1 MLLHTGRLFVS
12 NTLKLLVAT
21 PKKAIAASSSS
32 TLKKVTST
40 PTPGRDVIEVSATT
54 GESESADPVA
64 SKESSVSLK
73 ARKIAGKLR
82 FDAYKAGLQKVDQAY
97 VEQVIQEASK
107 DTAFYRKEQRREEA
121 RRLKV
126 DAILKKVE
134 EYRNLSSAQKQ
145 ALRTYVDTLEAEM
158 EATRDLRRSYIH
170 IDMDMF
176 YAAVEEKKDPQLRE
190 VPFGVGSL
198 QMLSTTNYIARQYG
212 VRSGMPG
219 FIGRHLCPDLLI
231 VKNDFAAYRREA
243 AIVHAIA
250 SRYDPH
256 FVSVGLDELTMDVTK
271 YLGGFSGLTAA
282 QIVSDFRDEVYAKTQ
297 LTCSGGIAPTPCLAK
312 IASNV
317 NKPNGQ
323 HEIVL
328 RSREEVLDYVKGIP
342 LRKVPG
348 IGYAQEMTLNA
359 LNVKTCGDLLKHKY
373 LLAFLFKE
381 KTFGHYLSVGLG
393 LMSAQTHKKH
403 EVRQSIGKEVSF
415 SEPLTSPEAFAKLFR
430 SLLET
435 CHVQCVQKQLY
446 PQQIRLVLKYRT
458 YDNQQFSTPLPKHTN
473 DLKLWLEA
481 GKKLLQPHLSHFSE
495 LRLVGVRLQKLASEE
510 GPPSGKGGSNH
521 NNTLG
526 ASQAEEEIDN
536 HNDAGEEEM
545 DEEEHH
551 RARDVERA
559 EEVEHKAVG
568 NARKKGRGPATHS
581 KKSSRVVA
589 SKSEKPLKRGARAR
603 AKIPKKAVK
612 STTITPKKKRR

>member
-1 MLLHTGRLFVS
+1 MFQNTCRLWVS
-12 NTLKLLVAT
+12 HTLKQFAAT
-21 PKKAIAASSSS
+21 PKKAIAAAGGGGL
-32 TLKKVTST
+32 LKVA
-40 PTPGRDVIEVSATT
+40 PIPGSGGQVGEVGPA
-54 GESESADPVA
+54 GRESPISDLIP
-64 SKESSVSLK
+64 SKEPAASAKS
-73 ARKIAGKLR
+73 RKIAGKLR
-82 FDAYKAGLQKVDQAY
+82 FDAHKAGLQKVDQAY

-107 DTAFYRKEQRREEA
+107 DTAFYRKEQRCEEA

-126 DAILKKVE
+126 DAILKKAE
-134 EYRNLSSAQKQ
+134 DYPNLPNERKQ
-145 ALRTYVDTLEAEM
+145 ALRSYVETLEAEM
-158 EATRDLRRSYIH
+158 EAARDVSRRYIH

-176 YAAVEEKKDPQLRE
+176 YAAVEEKKNPELRD

-219 FIGRHLCPDLLI
+219 FIGVKLCPDLLI
-231 VKNDFAAYRREA
+231 VKNDFASYRREA

-250 SRYDPH
+250 ARYDAN
-256 FVSVGLDELTMDVTK
+256 FVSVGLDELTMDLTK
-271 YLGGFSGLTAA
+271 YLDGSDGGVAA
-282 QIVSDFRDEVYAKTQ
+282 QLLQNFRDEVRARTG

-317 NKPNGQ
+317 KKPNGQ

-328 RSREEVLDYVKGIP
+328 RSRKEVLDYVKAIP
-342 LRKVPG
+342 LRKVTG

-381 KTFGHYLSVGLG
+381 KTFRLYLSIGLG
-393 LMSAQTHKKH
+393 LMNAQTHKPH
-403 EVRQSIGKEVSF
+403 EARQSIGKEVSF
-415 SEPLTSPEAFAKLFR
+415 SEPLTSPEAFSKLFR
-430 SLLET
+430 KLLET

-481 GKKLLQPHLSHFSE
+481 GKKLLQPHLCQFDE

-510 GPPSGKGGSNH
+510 GVPSDKKGNFH
-521 NNTLG
+521 NNTD
-526 ASQAEEEIDN
+526 AN
-536 HNDAGEEEM
+536 HDEKGM
-545 DEEEHH
+545 DHH
-551 RARDVERA
+551 DENGVDEGKHGRTRDVERI
-559 EEVEHKAVG
+559 EESDSKTSG
-568 NARKKGRGPATHS
+568 GIQKKGRGSDTRS
-581 KKSSRVVA
+581 KKPSRVIA
-589 SKSEKPLKRGARAR
+589 SAPAKSSKQGGRAH
-603 AKIPKKAVK
+603 AKVPKKAVK
-612 STTITPKKKRR
+612 STTNNPQKKRR